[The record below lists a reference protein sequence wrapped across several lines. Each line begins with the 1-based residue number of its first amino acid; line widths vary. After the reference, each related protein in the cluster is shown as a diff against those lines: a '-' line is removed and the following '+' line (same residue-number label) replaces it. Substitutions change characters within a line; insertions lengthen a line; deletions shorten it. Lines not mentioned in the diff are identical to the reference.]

1 MLCSLWGKDALKL
14 IYSCITAIRSFDKI
28 EKQEC
33 YDYTTK
39 IYEQLEDSGA
49 LKNAR
54 ADNYLNVCE
63 RDEVPATP
71 KKKGGTA
78 SNSKDKGASTSK
90 WDKVKMLVKANKLK

>member
-63 RDEVPATP
+63 REETP
-71 KKKGGTA
+71 VTQKKGTTA
-78 SNSKDKGASTSK
+78 NNSKEKGASSSK
-90 WDKVKMLVKANKLK
+90 WDKVKKLVKANKLK

>member
-33 YDYTTK
+33 FDYTTK

-49 LKNAR
+49 PKNAR
-54 ADNYLNVCE
+54 ADNDLNVCE
-63 RDEVPATP
+63 RDEASVAP
-71 KKKGGTA
+71 KKKGTA
-78 SNSKDKGASTSK
+78 ANSSKEKGSSTSK
-90 WDKVKMLVKANKLK
+90 WDKVKKLVKTNKLK